1 MVSLLLLSAM
11 TVFAVL
17 AARIDYATYRLPNR
31 LTAAI
36 FLLGLGVV
44 AFWLTISLPVS
55 MARCLVEWFVVVL
68 VHLGLAVLGQGALGM
83 GDVKFIAG
91 LATPLVWW
99 GNVWLWL
106 LLAYC
111 SGALWGLSGQARRFS
126 RRIAFGPHL
135 AGGWIVV
142 VMGQLAG
149 VAMAYSR

>member
-17 AARIDYATYRLPNR
+17 AARIDYATHRLPNR

-36 FLLGLGVV
+36 FLLGLGLV
-44 AFWLTISLPVS
+44 AFWLTISLPAC
-55 MARCLVEWFVVVL
+55 MARWLVEWFVVGL
-68 VHLGLAVLGQGALGM
+68 VHLGLAILGRGALGM

-91 LATPLVWW
+91 LALPVVWW
-99 GNVWLWL
+99 GNVWLCL

-111 SGALWGLSGQARRFS
+111 SGALWGLSGHARQYS

-142 VMGQLAG
+142 VVGQLG
-149 VAMAYSR
+149 SVAMAYSR